1 MIKGLY
7 SAYTAMEAAWR
18 YQEVL
23 ADNIANATT
32 VGFKREVAVAEPFPS
47 VLVTQQ
53 EPVPAPLPARI
64 QHVIG
69 AVGTGRF
76 LAEFR
81 TDFAA
86 GLWKETGEELDLALE
101 EGFFVVVG
109 PDGQRLYTR
118 DGRFGRDAAGN
129 LVTSAGYLVLGTEG
143 QPIVLP
149 DERVSIGRDGTIR
162 AGDQPVGQLLVLN
175 FAPEELERAGPSY
188 FTSQA
193 PGTPVT
199 QGIHQGFLELSNAQL
214 TEELTTLLAVH
225 RAYQASQTV
234 LATLDGTLERAAGE
248 LGRFGG

>member
-7 SAYTAMEAAWR
+7 SAYTSMEAAWR

-23 ADNIANATT
+23 ADNIANSTT
-32 VGFKREVAVAEPFPS
+32 VGFKREVAVAESFPNI
-47 VLVTQQ
+47 LVTQQ

-64 QHVIG
+64 QQIIG

-81 TDFAA
+81 TDFSV
-86 GLWKETGEELDLALE
+86 GPWKETGEELDLALE

-109 PDGQRLYTR
+109 PEGQRFYTR

-129 LVTSAGYLVLGTEG
+129 LVTSAGYLVLGTDG

-149 DERVSIGRDGTIR
+149 EERVSIAEDGTIR
-162 AGDQPVGQLLVLN
+162 AGDQAIAQLLVLN
-175 FAPEELERAGPSY
+175 FAPEELERAGASY

-193 PGTPVT
+193 PGTPVAR
-199 QGIHQGFLELSNAQL
+199 GVHQGFLELSNAQL